1 MPAGIRDDLPD
12 AVDTLLD
19 EAIWQEPVARVPTLS
34 QRELAI
40 LVQLGTGASNGT
52 ISRRLRI
59 TERTVKAHIGQ
70 ILAKLRLESR
80 LQAGLVAQVWAR
92 TGRRM

>member
-1 MPAGIRDDLPD
+1 MTSDVRDDLWD
-12 AVDTLLD
+12 SVDELLD
-19 EAIWQEPVARVPTLS
+19 EAMWQDAVQRVPTLS

-52 ISRRLRI
+52 IARRLRI
-59 TERTVKAHIGQ
+59 TERTVKAHIGR
-70 ILAKLRLESR
+70 ILAKLRVESR
-80 LQAGLVAQVWAR
+80 LQAGLVVQVWAR